1 MVVTAVQSGTSGKP
15 WFAWR
20 NYVTRGNVVA
30 QFEDV
35 LHPAPVCGALAA
47 GYLTEPFVHYLR
59 AIHFPLPP
67 DDGSNVAMHAGVF
80 LVGVCGMWISDA
92 VFELISRRLRGK

>member
-1 MVVTAVQSGTSGKP
+1 DPLSPYGLKVSV
-15 WFAWR
+15 
-20 NYVTRGNVVA
+20 VVA
-30 QFEDV
+30 GFAGGV
-35 LHPAPVCGALAA
+35 LRALSHKNYTFREAIASPVCGALAA

-67 DDGSNVAMHAGVF
+67 DDGSNVAMHAGAF

-92 VFELISRRLRGK
+92 VFEAISRRIREK